1 MRVLL
6 YGQKNTNIHVFRK
19 LLNEL
24 YASLKF
30 AVAKGKNSRKQNFD
44 TLVQV

>member
-24 YASLKF
+24 YPSLKF